1 MFPSHDQAEEE
12 QDAMERSAELQIQKQ
27 KADQQAAIQA
37 EKNDIAKERLQQQAE
52 LKLIDLQ
59 ARMNR

>member
-1 MFPSHDQAEEE
+1 MKNAQFQAKEE

-27 KADQQAAIQA
+27 KADQQGAIQA